1 MKLKINFTLKTGIE
15 GEVPVLAI
23 LNFGYKEFDVT
34 KQKNVY
40 KPLKYYTG
48 VKVNKSDWNAQ
59 SKLPNQKSKQVE
71 LLAMEKRINEIFN
84 YLSANGVI
92 TNEVL
97 KAELDEKLKGK
108 SSETLK
114 RVRIVE
120 FIKSDILQ
128 STEITSRTKESYQ
141 SLAKKL
147 DSFEKKIGKVI
158 YSNDFD
164 ESIYKLFMEDIR
176 KDMGRQNSV
185 WKVFKDLRA
194 TIKRI
199 AKKYKL
205 QLYIPT
211 QELSSTD
218 KVRSINEEKVYL
230 DFEHIRKIIKYKPVD
245 EKMKNTKLVFLTL
258 LFTGCRYSDVDK
270 VSIENIYEKDGIQF
284 SYARFFTQKGDK
296 EVVIPILKPL
306 KDAIEQNGG
315 KMGIKP
321 SESVFNAN
329 VKDLVKESG
338 IKDQVT
344 MSFSDAYGK
353 KNFETKPFNE
363 FVSSHTGRRSFVT
376 NLINHVPVTMLTKI
390 TSHELKDSSI
400 IFGYNKISLL
410 ENAVQ
415 FVRELARLRKTH
427 KEHFIF
433 DLV

>member
-1 MKLKINFTLKTGIE
+1 MRLKINFTLKTGVE

-23 LNFGYKEFDVT
+23 LNFGYKEFDT
-34 KQKNVY
+34 SKQKNVY

-48 VKVNKSDWNAQ
+48 VKVNKSDWNQQ

-71 LLAMEKRINEIFN
+71 LLGMEKRINEIFN
-84 YLSANGVI
+84 YLSANGTI
-92 TNEVL
+92 TNEIL

-108 SSETLK
+108 AIETIK
-114 RVRIVE
+114 RVRITE
-120 FIKSDILQ
+120 FIQ
-128 STEITSRTKESYQ
+128 TEILTCTSLKKRTKENYSTL
-141 SLAKKL
+141 SNKL
-147 DSFEKKIGKVI
+147 ISFEKKIGKLI
-158 YSNDFD
+158 YSSDFNED
-164 ESIYKLFMEDIR
+164 LYLLFMEEVR
-176 KDMGRQNSV
+176 KDLGRQNSV

-199 AKKYKL
+199 VKKYKI
-205 QLYIPT
+205 QLFVPT
-211 QELSSTD
+211 QKLSATEKIKS
-218 KVRSINEEKVYL
+218 VNEEKVYL
-230 DFEHIRKIIKYKPVD
+230 DFAQIQKIIDYKPHD
-245 EKMKNTKLVFLTL
+245 ETLKNTKILLMTL

-270 VSIENIYEKDGIQF
+270 ITIENVYDKGGISF
-284 SYARFFTQKGDK
+284 RYARFFTHKGDK
-296 EVVIPILKPL
+296 EVIIPILKPL

-321 SESVFNAN
+321 SELVFNAN

-344 MSFSDAYGK
+344 MSFSDSYGK
-353 KNFETKPFNE
+353 KQFETKPFNE

>member
-23 LNFGYKEFDVT
+23 LNFGYKEFDVS
-34 KQKNVY
+34 KQKNIY

-48 VKVNKSDWNAQ
+48 VKVNKSDWNPI

-84 YLSANGVI
+84 YLSANGTVS
-92 TNEVL
+92 NEAL

-108 SSETLK
+108 TSETVT

-120 FIKSDILQ
+120 FIKTDILK
-128 STEITSRTKESYQ
+128 SSEISSRTKESYQ

-147 DSFEKKIGKVI
+147 GSFEQKIGKVI

-205 QLYIPT
+205 QLFIPT

-230 DFEHIRKIIKYKPVD
+230 DFDHIEKIIKHKPTD
-245 EKMKNTKLVFLTL
+245 EKMKNTKLIFLTL

-270 VSIENIYEKDGIQF
+270 IKLENTYEKDGIQF
-284 SYARFFTQKGDK
+284 NYARFFTKKNDK
-296 EVVIPILKPL
+296 EVIIPILKPL
-306 KDAIEQNGG
+306 MDAIKENGYKVG
-315 KMGIKP
+315 VKP
-321 SESVFNAN
+321 SETVFNVN
-329 VKDLVKESG
+329 VKALIRDCG
-338 IKDQVT
+338 IKDEVT
-344 MSFSDAYGK
+344 ISFSDSYGK
-353 KNFETKPFNE
+353 KQFVTKPFNE